1 MFCTLLFVR
10 PIYKILIEGADVAKQ
25 SAGYHKLRQSMWMSL
40 LGSLLAV
47 LSSTVLYGNAFYFF
61 LNYQTPGHPAVA
73 NPFLNIYIFGK
84 NVDSMC
90 NDIGVLLV
98 CGVLKNVSFRN
109 VGSTV
114 GSLLPT
120 TKRTGRHSVVSVAPE
135 PVPVFDSRAYEE

>member
-10 PIYKILIEGADVAKQ
+10 PIYKILIEGADVSKQ
-25 SAGYHKLRQSMWMSL
+25 AAGYHRLLQSMWMSL

-47 LSSTVLYGNAFYFF
+47 LSSTVLYGNEFYFF
-61 LNYQTPGHPAVA
+61 LNNQTPGHPAVA
-73 NPFLNIYIFGK
+73 NPFLNIFVFGI
-84 NVDSMC
+84 NMDSMC

-109 VGSTV
+109 VGSTL

-120 TKRTGRHSVVSVAPE
+120 KKLTGRQHVPTVAPE